1 MDVNKAI
8 NDLLAERELKAAAE
22 IEAHNRIIVIDRT
35 VRKLERAKQNI
46 EQILNGKEGLETSNS
61 NLLHLL

>member
-35 VRKLERAKQNI
+35 VKKLERAKQNI
-46 EQILNGKEGLETSNS
+46 EQILNGKEELEPSIQRLTF
-61 NLLHLL
+61 